1 MNCPQCGTEVSSG
14 VKYCPT
20 CGSDIEATLQ
30 RSAGQA
36 RPIDATRRMPPLQD
50 QTSPRPSQ
58 KRGAVPMNSSM
69 PQQQNLRSFDTKQMS
84 STPKWP
90 IVLIVLLLLVIV
102 VAVALIIF
110 RPWEAPSPQGPSD
123 GGTQVSVSS
132 AADQGGTTGTDQAAD
147 ATGET
152 AEPAGDALTEQPADP
167 AATGALSD
175 ADAYVRLTSSYDQLA
190 GLDTQIRT
198 AASDFGYWSDPDQN
212 VRQSYRDTAAGI
224 LDSVN
229 AGIADLDSIVLS
241 EGSAYTT
248 TLENLKQLYQDLYHR
263 IDVIVR
269 SWDAV
274 IAAGSSASEETFASI
289 LGADNDANGDN
300 VYRLDYEALY
310 PNAQPQPTQA

>member
-175 ADAYVRLTSSYDQLA
+175 ADAYVQLTASYDQLG
-190 GLDTQIRT
+190 GLDGQISQAAIDFNNNYQADNTTRQT
-198 AASDFGYWSDPDQN
+198 YRDQAASIM
-212 VRQSYRDTAAGI
+212 DTVSAGAAE
-224 LDSVN
+224 LD
-229 AGIADLDSIVLS
+229 GIVLA
-241 EGSAYTT
+241 EGSAYTE
-248 TLENLKQLYQDLYHR
+248 TLANLKTLYNDLSNR
-263 IDVIVR
+263 IRVLVEA
-269 SWDAV
+269 WDAA
-274 IAAGSSASEETFASI
+274 IAGQDFSEI
-289 LGADNDANGDN
+289 LSADNGEGGVNIYKAEFD
-300 VYRLDYEALY
+300 ALY